1 VEPDNMQTT
10 RRMFIRTTA
19 ATTAAFAAAPLALG
33 RLRTGDPKPAAD
45 ATAKPA
51 ANKLKILILGG
62 TAFLGPELVETAQAR
77 GHALTLFNRGKTRP
91 NLFPDVEK
99 LRGDRDPNKGEG
111 LKALEGDRTWDA
123 VIDTSGDYPRM
134 VKASADLLAPRV
146 GQYVFVSSISVYK
159 GSSKPGSDETASA
172 SPARGGNSRVICSR
186 RYVKIR
192 RNSGCTNPRCT
203 HPAPGAHASA
213 GQ

>member
-33 RLRTGDPKPAAD
+33 RVRTDDPKPAAD

-123 VIDTSGDYPRM
+123 VIDTSGDYRAWSRPAPICWRRAWVSTYLSPRSRSTRAVPSPAAM
-134 VKASADLLAPRV
+134 RPRRRRLHAA
-146 GQYVFVSSISVYK
+146 
-159 GSSKPGSDETASA
+159 ETAASSA
-172 SPARGGNSRVICSR
+172 RVD
-186 RYVKIR
+186 
-192 RNSGCTNPRCT
+192 T
-203 HPAPGAHASA
+203 
-213 GQ
+213 